1 MILIRF
7 LSRAGLAH
15 WCWLP
20 VALATATS
28 AVGQDQSGS
37 AASPQTT
44 PLWADGVPGDPPA
57 DSGPVPTL
65 TLYRPAS
72 GKATGAAVV
81 VCPGGGYQGLA
92 DHEGKPIAEWFSGM
106 GITAVVLRYRLG
118 PKNHH
123 PAMLQDAAR
132 AIRTTRANAKSW
144 GIDPGRVA
152 IIGFSA
158 GGHLASTA
166 GTHFDAGDPAATDPI
181 ERESSRP
188 DRLLL
193 IYPVISMREGITHLG
208 SRRNLLGTEPDPALV
223 DSLSNETQ
231 VTSATPPTFLVH
243 TDSDDVVPA
252 ENSLLLAL
260 AFRKAKVPVELHLFE
275 KGRHG
280 LGLGPDGMPYS
291 EWKQLAERWLDAQG
305 WLKARP

>member
-1 MILIRF
+1 MISIRF
-7 LSRAGLAH
+7 LSRAGLAG

-20 VALATATS
+20 VALVTASS

-37 AASPQTT
+37 VPSPQMM
-44 PLWADGVPGDPPA
+44 PLWADGAPSDLPA
-57 DSGPVPTL
+57 DSGPAPTL
-65 TLYRPAS
+65 TLYRPAP
-72 GKATGAAVV
+72 GKASGGAVV

-92 DHEGKPIAEWFSGM
+92 DHEGKPIAEWFNRM

-132 AIRTTRANAKSW
+132 AIRTTRANAKAW

-166 GTHFDAGDPAATDPI
+166 GTHFDAGNPAASDPI
-181 ERESSRP
+181 DRESSRP

-193 IYPVISMREGITHLG
+193 IYPVISMREGITHSG
-208 SRRNLLGTEPDPALV
+208 SRRNLLGTDPDPDLV

-231 VTSATPPTFLVH
+231 VTNETPPTFLVH
-243 TDSDDVVPA
+243 TAGDNVVPA
-252 ENSLLLAL
+252 ENSLLFALAL
-260 AFRKAKVPVELHLFE
+260 RQAKVPVEFHLFE
-275 KGRHG
+275 KGHHG

-291 EWKQLAERWLDAQG
+291 EWKQLAVRWLGAQG
-305 WLKARP
+305 WLQARP